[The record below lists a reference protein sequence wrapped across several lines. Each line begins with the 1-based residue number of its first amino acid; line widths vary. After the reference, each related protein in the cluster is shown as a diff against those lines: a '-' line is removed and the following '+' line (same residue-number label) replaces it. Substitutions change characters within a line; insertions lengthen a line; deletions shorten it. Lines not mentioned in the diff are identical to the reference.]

1 MNSFAWL
8 HVLCWCSLL
17 CGSNLVGSFAI
28 HQLTEGDGID
38 GSLHR
43 DKRLFKS
50 PEASSGIMGITS
62 SISSHPWQLMP
73 PMRSSRHHPLYWK
86 ASDDEEVFLRNKR
99 KPIIDQSNDPTSD
112 IETSTVPSNK
122 EDYITQLLGGRNPMH
137 RTSGWDPNFKGFK
150 NDDTSTSQGDT
161 SKLFNKFWN
170 AVYNPLP
177 YGAPRS
183 VQTGDEAETGYR
195 QMQASGLPVART
207 ASREK
212 ERERSE
218 LRLPIPDSEI
228 HYRQPVN
235 KLLLQASY
243 NSQNRTKSPVA
254 NSRNLSERPVNV
266 EAFRILMEIIK
277 SLRSMD
283 IYSTTTSPSLS
294 KEELKTSISP

>member
-1 MNSFAWL
+1 
-8 HVLCWCSLL
+8 
-17 CGSNLVGSFAI
+17 
-28 HQLTEGDGID
+28 
-38 GSLHR
+38 
-43 DKRLFKS
+43 
-50 PEASSGIMGITS
+50 
-62 SISSHPWQLMP
+62 
-73 PMRSSRHHPLYWK
+73 MRSIRHHPLYWK
-86 ASDDEEVFLRNKR
+86 ASSDEELFLRNKR
-99 KPIIDQSNDPTSD
+99 KPINDQSNDPMSD
-112 IETSTVPSNK
+112 TEISTVPSNK
-122 EDYITQLLGGRNPMH
+122 EDYITQLLGGRNPIH
-137 RTSGWDPNFKGFK
+137 RTSGWDSNFKGFK
-150 NDDTSTSQGDT
+150 SDDTSASQRDT

-183 VQTGDEAETGYR
+183 VQTDDEVEGGYR
-195 QMQASGLPVART
+195 QKQASGLPVART
-207 ASREK
+207 ATREK

>member
-8 HVLCWCSLL
+8 HVLCSLL
-17 CGSNLVGSFAI
+17 CGCNLAGCFPI
-28 HQLTEGDGID
+28 HQLTDGDGID
-38 GSLHR
+38 GNLHR

-50 PEASSGIMGITS
+50 PEVSSGITGITS

-86 ASDDEEVFLRNKR
+86 ASDDEELFLRNKR
-99 KPIIDQSNDPTSD
+99 KPINDQSNDPMSD
-112 IETSTVPSNK
+112 VETSTVASNK
-122 EDYITQLLGGRNPMH
+122 EDYITQLLGGRNLINRP
-137 RTSGWDPNFKGFK
+137 SSWDPNFKGFK
-150 NDDTSTSQGDT
+150 NDETSTSQGDT

-183 VQTGDEAETGYR
+183 VQTGDEVDAGYR

-243 NSQNRTKSPVA
+243 NPQNRTKSAVI
-254 NSRNLSERPVNV
+254 NSRNLTERPVNV

-294 KEELKTSISP
+294 MEELKTSTSP